1 MYESMRK
8 ARNQN
13 VSNALGDEGD
23 LINATSFL
31 DLFFLYS
38 NHIRLV
44 SLMTNSKENT
54 SFNVQKKNGMTALQ
68 GTSQACDTV
77 ES

>member
-1 MYESMRK
+1 MYESIRK

-13 VSNALGDEGD
+13 VSNALGNEGD
-23 LINATSFL
+23 LINAASFL

-38 NHIRLV
+38 NQIRLV
-44 SLMTNSKENT
+44 SLMTNYKGNT

-68 GTSQACDTV
+68 GTS
-77 ES
+77 